1 VGGGARWIDLLDPS
15 RDELLAASPVD
26 LHPRALDLLLA
37 VDEHEPRP
45 TLESHGAY
53 VFGVLLVPAL
63 APDEDH
69 VVVQEIDLVLT
80 PEVALSVRKTPPG
93 GEPFDLEPVEAV
105 SDARGA
111 PSTGEIALH
120 FVDAIAERYL
130 DLVDAL
136 NDQSGEIEEGIE
148 SWPGEQTRRR
158 LSALRRNVLSIRR
171 LLTPTRDAVRR
182 VVDGRVDVGENLV
195 FHRSLE
201 LDFADAYDR
210 LLRATESLDVSRE
223 LIADA
228 RDYHQ
233 AKIAQDQNEIVKKL
247 AVVASLVLFPTF
259 LVGVYGQ
266 NFEHMPELGWRFGYA
281 FSWGLIALITIG
293 QLAFFRWK
301 KWI

>member
-1 VGGGARWIDLLDPS
+1 M
-15 RDELLAASPVD
+15 
-26 LHPRALDLLLA
+26 
-37 VDEHEPRP
+37 
-45 TLESHGAY
+45 
-53 VFGVLLVPAL
+53 
-63 APDEDH
+63 
-69 VVVQEIDLVLT
+69 LT

-93 GEPFDLEPVEAV
+93 GEPFDLEPVRGRERRARRAV
-105 SDARGA
+105 AGQ
-111 PSTGEIALH
+111 IALPLRRRRSPSATCD
-120 FVDAIAERYL
+120 V
-130 DLVDAL
+130 VDAL
-136 NDQSGEIEEGIE
+136 NDEIDELEDGIE

-158 LSALRRNVLSIRR
+158 LSELRRNVLQIRR

-195 FHRSLE
+195 FDRSLE

-247 AVVASLVLFPTF
+247 AVVASLVLLPTF

-281 FSWGLIALITIG
+281 FSWGVIALIDDRPAR
-293 QLAFFRWK
+293 LLPLEEVDLVPRP
-301 KWI
+301 

>member
-1 VGGGARWIDLLDPS
+1 MNGGARWIDLLDPS
-15 RDELLAASPVD
+15 REELLAASPVD
-26 LHPRALDLLLA
+26 LHPRALDLLLSI
-37 VDEHEPRP
+37 DEHEPRP
-45 TLESHGAY
+45 TLESHGDY
-53 VFGVLLVPAL
+53 VFGVLLVPVPAR
-63 APDEDH
+63 DQDY
-69 VVVQEIDLVLT
+69 VVQEVDLVLT

-93 GEPFDLEPVEAV
+93 GEPFDLEPVEAA
-105 SDARGA
+105 SDARVV
-111 PSTGEIALH
+111 PSAGQIAHH
-120 FVDAIAERYL
+120 FVDAVTEHFLNA
-130 DLVDAL
+130 VDAL
-136 NDQSGEIEEGIE
+136 NDESAEMEDGIE
-148 SWPGEQTRRR
+148 SWPGEQTRRE
-158 LSALRRNVLSIRR
+158 LSGLRRNVLTVRR

-195 FHRSLE
+195 FDRSLE

-210 LLRATESLDVSRE
+210 LLRATESLDVARE

-247 AVVASLVLFPTF
+247 AVVASLVLIPTF

-281 FSWGLIALITIG
+281 FSWGVIALITIG
-293 QLAFFRWK
+293 QLAFFRSK

>member
-37 VDEHEPRP
+37 VDEHEPRS

-53 VFGVLLVPAL
+53 VFGVLLVPVL
-63 APDEDH
+63 TPDEDH
-69 VVVQEIDLVLT
+69 AVVQEIDLVLT
-80 PEVALSVRKTPPG
+80 PGVALSVRKTPRG

-105 SDARGA
+105 SDARHS
-111 PSTGEIALH
+111 PSSGQIALH
-120 FVDAIAERYL
+120 FVDAVAECYL
-130 DLVDAL
+130 RVVDAL
-136 NDQSGEIEEGIE
+136 NDESGEIDDGIE

-158 LSALRRNVLSIRR
+158 LSTLRRNVLSIRR

-195 FHRSLE
+195 FDRSLE

-247 AVVASLVLFPTF
+247 AVVASLVLIPTF

-281 FSWGLIALITIG
+281 FSWGLIALITVG
-293 QLAFFRWK
+293 QLAFFRWR